1 LNIKRK
7 ARLSAQKVILCV
19 DDEADIL
26 ELFRDE
32 FLDLKF
38 KVLEASNGVDAFELF
53 KNNKVDC
60 VVSDIRM
67 PGGDGVSLVKN
78 IKDEGS
84 DVPVYLVTGFS
95 DYTTEDLT
103 GLGVNAVI
111 FKPFDLDEVVEMVKN
126 TVEQA

>member
-1 LNIKRK
+1 M
-7 ARLSAQKVILCV
+7 SSQKVILCV
-19 DDEADIL
+19 DDEVDIL

-32 FLDLKF
+32 FLDLDF
-38 KVLEASNGVDAFELF
+38 KVLEASNGVDAFDIF
-53 KNNKVDC
+53 RTNHVDC

-78 IKDEGS
+78 IKGEGS
-84 DVPVYLVTGFS
+84 DVPIFLVTGFS

-103 GLGVNAVI
+103 GLGVKAVV

-126 TVEQA
+126 TVENN